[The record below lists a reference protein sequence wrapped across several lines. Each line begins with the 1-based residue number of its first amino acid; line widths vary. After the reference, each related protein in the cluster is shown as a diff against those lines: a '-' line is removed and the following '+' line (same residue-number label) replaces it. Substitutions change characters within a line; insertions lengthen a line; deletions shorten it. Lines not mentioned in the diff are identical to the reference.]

1 MMIVNDDISS
11 MKQTFNINDYLE
23 NGRLLMYWFD
33 GYED

>member
-1 MMIVNDDISS
+1 MVSEDSVIGV
-11 MKQTFNINDYLE
+11 KKVFNMNDYVE